1 LAGNLHPSIRQITPD
16 LYRNPGDVPDGRVL
30 IVGASATGA
39 QLADELATAG
49 RDVVLAVGRHT
60 RVPRRYR
67 GMDIMWWLDSM
78 GMLDRQLT
86 TAQLAR
92 RPEPSLQIVGSTDG
106 REVDLHSLAE
116 RGIRLTGRVTGA
128 GGRELTFAHD
138 LATTAAAADS
148 KLDRLLGRIDHFA
161 ATTGLD
167 HEIDPPDRP
176 RHTADRPDARA
187 ARQPLEKIDGI
198 RAVIWATGYR
208 RAYPWLHVPV
218 LNAAGEI
225 QHSAGRTPAPG
236 LLVIGMR
243 SQTRRSSTFLDGV
256 RHDAALVVDNLIT
269 GALDRSARRAS

>member
-1 LAGNLHPSIRQITPD
+1 
-16 LYRNPGDVPDGRVL
+16 
-30 IVGASATGA
+30 
-39 QLADELATAG
+39 
-49 RDVVLAVGRHT
+49 
-60 RVPRRYR
+60 
-67 GMDIMWWLDSM
+67 MWWLDSM
-78 GMLDRQLT
+78 GVLDRQLT
-86 TAQLAR
+86 TAQIAR

-106 REVDLHSLAE
+106 REVDLPSLAE
-116 RGIRLTGRVTGA
+116 RGVRLTGRVTGA
-128 GGRELTFAHD
+128 SGRELTFADD
-138 LATTAAAADS
+138 LVATAAAADS

-161 ATTGLD
+161 ATAGLD
-167 HEIDPPDRP
+167 SEIDPPDRP
-176 RHTADRPDARA
+176 RPVAGRPDARA

-256 RHDAALVVDNLIT
+256 RHDAALVVDHLIN
-269 GALDRSARRAS
+269 GALAGSARRAS